1 MKNLSSG
8 QIVHTSVKQVISRR
22 EKNENDCENVQKWKR
37 HVQSVQNC
45 CFSMLNMQIYDVIVA
60 LVVVV
65 A

>member
-1 MKNLSSG
+1 MKNLSSSG
-8 QIVHTSVKQVISRR
+8 HFIHKSVKQVFSRR
-22 EKNENDCENVQKWKR
+22 EKNENDCENVQKW
-37 HVQSVQNC
+37 NC